1 MLITNSLTAGS
12 CYDRVMHLSLP
23 KYFQFA
29 QFVTII
35 ITSINNFRDL
45 VGTHW
50 FKFGC
55 VSLQPDLSDPKESSV

>member
-1 MLITNSLTAGS
+1 MLTTNSLTAGS
-12 CYDRVMHLSLP
+12 CYDPVMHLSLP

-35 ITSINNFRDL
+35 ITLINNFRDL
-45 VGTHW
+45 VDTHW

-55 VSLQPDLSDPKESSV
+55 VSLKPDLSNPKESSV